1 MSSIK
6 YSRTNLRRAVQ
17 SSQVNK
23 MTSQSSQPFEFP
35 ANFFRREDG
44 SSDRY
49 FYENPRFVTHI
60 DDGTIEALTTFYEEV
75 IPENGKILDLMS
87 SWISHLP
94 RNRKYDEV
102 YGLGMN
108 QEELENNPDLTETL
122 VHDLNSTPTTPL
134 PSDFFDIALCAVS
147 VQYLTQPVEVFREVA
162 RTLKSGGVFIVSF
175 SHRMFPTK
183 AVEVWKSLATED
195 RTQLVGAYFQIS
207 ELFDEPTLV
216 KREPTEADPL
226 WIVFATKK

>member
-1 MSSIK
+1 
-6 YSRTNLRRAVQ
+6 
-17 SSQVNK
+17 
-23 MTSQSSQPFEFP
+23 MTSQSSKPFEFP

-75 IPENGKILDLMS
+75 IPENAKILDLMS

-94 RNRKYDEV
+94 SNGKYDEV

-108 QEELENNPDLTETL
+108 QEELENNPHLTEKL
-122 VHDLNSTPTTPL
+122 VHDLNSTPTTTL
-134 PSDFFDIALCAVS
+134 PSNFFDIALCAVS
-147 VQYLTQPVEVFREVA
+147 VQYLTQPVEVFREVG
-162 RTLKSGGVFIVSF
+162 RTLKSGGLFIVSF

-183 AVEVWKSLATED
+183 AVEVWKSLSTED